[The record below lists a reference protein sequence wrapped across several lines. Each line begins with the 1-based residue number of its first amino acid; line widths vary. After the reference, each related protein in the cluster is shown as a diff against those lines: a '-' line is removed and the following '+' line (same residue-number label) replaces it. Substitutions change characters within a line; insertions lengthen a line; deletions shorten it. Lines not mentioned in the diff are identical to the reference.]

1 MSGRRLLLDTNILI
15 YLAKKELELSV
26 FASKNDSFYISV
38 ITYMECLGYP
48 FSNKKDELL
57 MTNLCN
63 GFNQL
68 FISSEVVNQTIT
80 IRKSHRIKLPD
91 AILAATAICENMLF
105 VTNNMKD
112 FENIK
117 DFNMMNPFMMNDK

>member
-48 FSNKKDELL
+48 FSSKKEELL

-91 AILAATAICENMLF
+91 AILAATAICENMFF
-105 VTNNMKD
+105 VTNNVKD

>member
-1 MSGRRLLLDTNILI
+1 
-15 YLAKKELELSV
+15 
-26 FASKNDSFYISV
+26 
-38 ITYMECLGYP
+38 
-48 FSNKKDELL
+48 

-91 AILAATAICENMLF
+91 AILAATAICENMFF
-105 VTNNMKD
+105 VTNNVKD